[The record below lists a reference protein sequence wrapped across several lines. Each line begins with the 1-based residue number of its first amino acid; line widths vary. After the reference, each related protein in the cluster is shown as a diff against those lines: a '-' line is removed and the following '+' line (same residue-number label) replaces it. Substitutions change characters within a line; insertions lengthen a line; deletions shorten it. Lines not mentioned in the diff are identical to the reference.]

1 MKKLG
6 LMLAA
11 ATLAASASA
20 QTVTGSKTFDNM
32 YVGVNGGVM
41 TFTKGHK
48 WLSDLN
54 ANAGLRIGRNF
65 TPVFGLAVES
75 NAYFAVKPNRQEN
88 TFVKFI
94 NTSLLGTT
102 NLSNWFGGYTGTPRG
117 FELVA
122 VYGLGWAHTFNNKNV
137 KPTNFATSKLGLDF
151 AFNFGSDKQWQFYV
165 EPSITY
171 ALNGFSGRED
181 VRFDSRRSFVQLNG
195 GLIYK
200 F

>member
-1 MKKLG
+1 
-6 LMLAA
+6 MLAA

-41 TFTKGHK
+41 TLTKGHK

-102 NLSNWFGGYTGTPRG
+102 NLSNG
-117 FELVA
+117 LV
-122 VYGLGWAHTFNNKNV
+122 VTMEHHVVSN
-137 KPTNFATSKLGLDF
+137 
-151 AFNFGSDKQWQFYV
+151 
-165 EPSITY
+165 
-171 ALNGFSGRED
+171 
-181 VRFDSRRSFVQLNG
+181 
-195 GLIYK
+195 
-200 F
+200 